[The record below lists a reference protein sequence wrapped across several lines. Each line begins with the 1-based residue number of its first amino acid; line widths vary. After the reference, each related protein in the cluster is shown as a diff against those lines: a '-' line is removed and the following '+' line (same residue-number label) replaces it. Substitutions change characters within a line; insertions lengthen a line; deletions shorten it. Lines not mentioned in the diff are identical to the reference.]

1 MSEAFVLVS
10 ANPYAFSK
18 QIDPPSSAKPPV
30 VAISSSQNNTD
41 YSQPFNISFT
51 VKCIEYSNY
60 FSNIADVTYT
70 LDNESVRIPHNG
82 DVLSI
87 DDYYT
92 SFEVPSLS
100 PGTHSLIVNATGIAY
115 QPMRDYFT
123 LEVSSQISFTVSDP
137 NSDLTST
144 PTASSSPTGNPESD
158 PAFPLS
164 LSLELL
170 AVVGVVIVAIAAVA
184 VMFVWR
190 RTRR

>member
-30 VAISSSQNNTD
+30 VAIGSPQNNAG
-41 YSQPFNISFT
+41 YSGAFNISFT
-51 VKCIEYSNY
+51 VKCIEYSDY

-70 LDNESVRIPHNG
+70 LDNQNVTLPHDG

-92 SFEVPSLS
+92 SFEAPNLA
-100 PGTHSLIVNATGIAY
+100 PGNHSLTVRATGIAY
-115 QPMRDYFT
+115 QPIRDYFT
-123 LEVSSQISFTVSDP
+123 MDSSSQIYFTVSDP
-137 NSDLTST
+137 NSDPAPT
-144 PTASSSPTGNPESD
+144 PTASPTSNPAD
-158 PAFPLS
+158 NPASPLS
-164 LSLELL
+164 LPPELL
-170 AVVGVVIVAIAAVA
+170 AVAVVVVVAVA
-184 VMFVWR
+184 VAVLLVWR